1 MTAGIALMTAASFFA
16 GPVSGIDG
24 EGTASSPL
32 AVKTY
37 ANLKKAL
44 EYAGSGTVYV
54 KAAGTINQTLSKDL
68 NKIEVAGSK
77 VLLLDSNINV
87 KADANSILDGLIE
100 IPKGADLL
108 VKGVKT
114 FSYVP
119 YGPGKAD
126 AIFWNEGKLTIE
138 SGDYE
143 ALSSNHMTHGRC
155 IYSRRNLTISGGTF
169 KGQTSVNTTDSVPY
183 VVRIAGGSA
192 VITGGTFTNENYA
205 TDNRGRSL
213 FVEMSDSVI
222 SGGTYEQ
229 GISTDASDFP
239 LSDVMKE
246 GYGLIKGLNGNLLND
261 QIDLKGYDTGA
272 VLVKADVAGTPVT
285 DAHITVK
292 VPTIGQHPSDVWS
305 SVTAQ
310 KGEHFTVTTLN
321 WSDSGKKV
329 IDKTSGTFSA
339 ASASEAGRTVYCA
352 LTVKADSGCLLK
364 DNSGKEYMSAFVN
377 GTAAEEVT
385 YTNNYTATVTAKI
398 VLAQVDLSKA
408 SVTAAAQTYTGSA
421 ITPAVTAKLGTVT
434 LKQDT
439 DFTAAFKNNTKVG
452 TAAITITGKNGYKGT
467 ASGTFT
473 IKKSTSPDPGKPVV
487 PKHEKGE
494 ISPQAPAQL
503 STVETAITGL
513 SSNSSVNGSTF
524 SILKAKG
531 KAKSRTSITISWKKV
546 KGATSYIVYGNKVG
560 KTTKMKKL
568 KSLKGTTYTQKKLTM
583 GKYYKYIVVAVKG
596 KQALAVSKTIFSTTT
611 GEKKRNYSSITLDT
625 TKKTLSAGKSFTVK
639 CTLKKK
645 GRQVK
650 SYRKAC
656 FESGNMNIATVS
668 SNGKITAVKKGS
680 CYIYAY
686 AQNGIYK
693 RVKVTVN

>member
-1 MTAGIALMTAASFFA
+1 MKHTKTSGFRKIILVLITAGITLMAAASFSA
-16 GPVSGIDG
+16 GPITGIEG

-32 AVKTY
+32 AVKSY

-54 KAAGTINQTLSKDL
+54 KAAGTINQTLSAQTD
-68 NKIEVAGSK
+68 KIEVAGSK

-87 KADANSILDGLIE
+87 KTDANSILDGLIV

-114 FSYVP
+114 FSYTP
-119 YGPGKAD
+119 YGPEKAD

-143 ALSSNHMTHGRC
+143 ALSSNKMTHGRC
-155 IYSRRNLTISGGTF
+155 VVSRRNLTISGGTF
-169 KGQTSVNTTDSVPY
+169 KGQTSVNTTDAVPF

-192 VITGGTFTNENYA
+192 IISGGTFTNENYA
-205 TDNRGRSL
+205 SDDRGRSL
-213 FVEMSDSVI
+213 FVEMSDCVI

-239 LSDVMKE
+239 LSDIMKE

-261 QIDLKGYDTGA
+261 QIDIKNQYDTGA

-292 VPTIGQHPSDVWS
+292 LPTLGQHPSDVWS
-305 SVTAQ
+305 GVSAQ

-321 WSDSGKKV
+321 WYDSAKKV
-329 IDKTSGTFSA
+329 IDKTAGTFSA
-339 ASASEAGRTVYCA
+339 ASDTEAGRTVYCS
-352 LTVKADSGCLLK
+352 LTVKADKDCLLK

-377 GTAAEEVT
+377 GNAAAEVS
-385 YTNNYTATVTAKI
+385 YTDNYTATVTAKL

-408 SVTAAAQTYTGSA
+408 SVTAAEQTYTGSA

-452 TAAITITGKNGYKGT
+452 TATITITGKNGYKGT
-467 ASGTFT
+467 AAGTFT
-473 IKKSTSPDPGKPVV
+473 IKKSSSSGTAKTVV

-494 ISPQAPAQL
+494 ISPQSPAQL
-503 STVETAITGL
+503 STVETAITSL
-513 SSNSSVNGSTF
+513 KSISSVKGSTF
-524 SILKAKG
+524 SIL
-531 KAKSRTSITISWKKV
+531 
-546 KGATSYIVYGNKVG
+546 
-560 KTTKMKKL
+560 
-568 KSLKGTTYTQKKLTM
+568 
-583 GKYYKYIVVAVKG
+583 
-596 KQALAVSKTIFSTTT
+596 
-611 GEKKRNYSSITLDT
+611 
-625 TKKTLSAGKSFTVK
+625 
-639 CTLKKK
+639 
-645 GRQVK
+645 
-650 SYRKAC
+650 
-656 FESGNMNIATVS
+656 
-668 SNGKITAVKKGS
+668 
-680 CYIYAY
+680 
-686 AQNGIYK
+686 
-693 RVKVTVN
+693 